1 VLRAPTS
8 RRHRARRTAPA
19 GPPAGRLPAAPGP
32 LLAAAG
38 LLLGGLLGL
47 AACGTPPELRERRGG
62 TVPPPRSTP
71 TASVPGATPTA
82 TPPARTQAPDPAGPT
97 GFSESIA
104 VPCAGRPSGQ
114 QVLSLLR
121 NTGGPLPGGVRVT
134 IRTGPL
140 CAGTWQYSVVTVP
153 GGEPLQV
160 VTNGPPGDLNLIT
173 AGTDVCSVP
182 VRATAPY
189 GIRAIACDGIL
200 PPTGLPA
207 G

>member
-1 VLRAPTS
+1 MRP
-8 RRHRARRTAPA
+8 
-19 GPPAGRLPAAPGP
+19 GRLPARPGRPGRPPGPAGP
-32 LLAAAG
+32 LLAIAV

-62 TVPPPRSTP
+62 TVPPPRPTP
-71 TASVPGATPTA
+71 GASATGATPTA
-82 TPPARTQAPDPAGPT
+82 TPPARTRTPDQAGPT
-97 GFSESIA
+97 GFSESVA
-104 VPCAGRPSGQ
+104 VPCSGRPSGQ
-114 QVLSLLR
+114 QVLSVVR
-121 NTGGPLPGGVRVT
+121 NTGGLLPGGVRVT
-134 IRTGPL
+134 IKTGPL
-140 CAGTWQYSVVTVP
+140 CAGTWQYSVLAVP
-153 GGEPLQV
+153 GGEPMQV

-200 PPTGLPA
+200 PPTGQPA